1 MKTVYKVLIYVGA
14 CLALCISSFILGRV
28 TLPKDFDTNKLNEI
42 KYKLEQQRKQNEE
55 LLEYISDCESTIKD
69 LQLNN
74 DKLNSKLDVIK
85 GYTSDT
91 QDKLNSITNNLNT
104 AFDYI
109 TTLKKNNDVLMD
121 YYYKMEIE
129 SHE

>member
-1 MKTVYKVLIYVGA
+1 MKTVYKVLIYVSVS
-14 CLALCISSFILGRV
+14 LVLCISSFILGRI

-55 LLEYISDCESTIKD
+55 LLEYVSDCESTIKD
-69 LQLNN
+69 LQLDN

-91 QDKLNSITNNLNT
+91 QDKLNSITNNLST
-104 AFDYI
+104 TFDYI
-109 TTLKKNNDVLMD
+109 ATLKKNNDVLMD
-121 YYYKMEIE
+121 YYYKMEVE